1 MKELIIIDGYNFI
14 FDYYRRDIKA
24 KDISSKDLSYL
35 RERLIKDLIEYRSYR
50 NCDLTVVFDAKNSNN
65 IKRNDTV
72 INKVRIIYSS
82 KGETADSVIEKMINS
97 MPMYDRVF
105 VVTSD
110 YTQQK
115 VIFRDNIF
123 RKSIREFV
131 IEISNLKGEI
141 EKKIKS
147 NKNISERS
155 FYKLEKRLNYKS
167 KENLS
172 KL

>member
-1 MKELIIIDGYNFI
+1 LKELIIVDGYNFI
-14 FDYYRRDIKA
+14 FDYYRKDIKG
-24 KDISSKDLSYL
+24 KNISSKDLSYL
-35 RERLIKDLIEYRSYR
+35 RERLIKDLIEYRSCR
-50 NCDLTVVFDAKNSNN
+50 NCDLTVVFDAKHRNN
-65 IKRNDTV
+65 IERNDTV
-72 INKVRIIYSS
+72 INEVKIVYSS
-82 KGETADSVIEKMINS
+82 RGETADSVIEKMINS
-97 MPMYDRVF
+97 VPMYNRIF

-131 IEISNLKGEI
+131 IEISNLKEEI
-141 EKKIKS
+141 EEKIKS

>member
-1 MKELIIIDGYNFI
+1 MYN
-14 FDYYRRDIKA
+14 
-24 KDISSKDLSYL
+24 
-35 RERLIKDLIEYRSYR
+35 
-50 NCDLTVVFDAKNSNN
+50 
-65 IKRNDTV
+65 
-72 INKVRIIYSS
+72 RI
-82 KGETADSVIEKMINS
+82 
-97 MPMYDRVF
+97 F

-131 IEISNLKGEI
+131 IEIGNLKEEI
-141 EKKIKS
+141 EEKIKS